1 MKWLPSPP
9 EKVGPRD
16 AEPDRSRVV
25 PSNVRAELNESVT
38 GRMHR
43 NFTQLVSGLNVGEA
57 LDWLR
62 THPPPARV
70 IYFYVVDAE
79 GRLVGVV
86 PTRRLLLSPPDALVS
101 DIMVRK
107 VVALPKSATVLDA
120 CEFFIQHRLLAFPVI
135 DSDRRLVGM
144 VDIDLYNDQLNRL
157 RESTPAGRLL
167 APLTRYLRIES
178 LSGLV
183 LLVCTAIAL
192 IVANSGW
199 SDAYFRFW
207 QTPFGFN
214 VGGYA
219 LTKPLLLWIN
229 DGLMTLFFF
238 VVGLEIKREI
248 VSGELSTLRK
258 AALPAVAA
266 LGGMIVPAAVY
277 LAFQWGQPTVAGWG
291 IPMATDIAFVVGFL
305 ALLGSRVPHGLKVL
319 LLSLA
324 IADDIGAVIVIA
336 LVYSTDLAIAAMAV
350 GAAGFGVVLA
360 MRWLGVQWTAAYVV
374 VGAVIWLAFV
384 KSGIHPTVAGVLLG
398 LLTPCRQSLRE
409 WVPINVVADLFR
421 RLGGHRGE
429 ELSEDQPEADSL
441 VERLLTTLH
450 PWVAYLIMP
459 VFALANAG
467 VSIDLAGIGRPV
479 VFAVAAGL
487 VIGKPIGI
495 ALFSFVAIK
504 AGLTQLPDGVNV
516 KVLVA
521 AGCLAGI
528 GFTMS
533 LFIAGLALQDP
544 YLNEA
549 KIGILIGSAIS
560 AVLGCLLLLKF
571 LPRTGHT

>member
-1 MKWLPSPP
+1 VAANS
-9 EKVGPRD
+9 
-16 AEPDRSRVV
+16 
-25 PSNVRAELNESVT
+25 RAELNGPVT

-43 NFTQLVSGLNVGEA
+43 NFTRLDSGLTIAEA

-62 THPPPARV
+62 QHPPPARV
-70 IYFYVVDAE
+70 IYFYVVDSD
-79 GRLVGVV
+79 GRLEGVV
-86 PTRRLLLSPPDALVS
+86 PTRRLLLSPPDARVS

-120 CEFFIQHRLLAFPVI
+120 CEFFIQYRLLAFPVI
-135 DSDRRLVGM
+135 DFERRLIGM
-144 VDIDLYNDQLNRL
+144 VDIDLYNDQLSRL

-167 APLTRYLRIES
+167 APLARFLQIES
-178 LSGLV
+178 ASGLV
-183 LLVCTAIAL
+183 LLACAVAAL
-192 IVANSGW
+192 VVANSGW
-199 SDAYFRFW
+199 SAAYFDFW
-207 QTPFGFN
+207 QTPLGMS
-214 VGGYA
+214 VGPYS
-219 LTKPLLLWIN
+219 LTKPLLLWVN

-248 VSGELSTLRK
+248 VSGELSSLRK
-258 AALPAVAA
+258 AALPVVAA

-277 LAFQWGQPTVAGWG
+277 LALQWGQPTVAGWG

-305 ALLGSRVPHGLKVL
+305 ALLGKRVPHGLKIL

-324 IADDIGAVIVIA
+324 IADDIGAVVVIA
-336 LVYSTDLAIAAMAV
+336 LVYSTDLSVTALALGV
-350 GAAGFGVVLA
+350 AGFGLVLV

-374 VGAVIWLAFV
+374 VGAAIWLAFV
-384 KSGIHPTVAGVLLG
+384 KSGIHPTVVGVGLG
-398 LLTPCRQSLRE
+398 LLTPSRPSLRH
-409 WVPINVVADLFR
+409 WMPINVVADLFR

-429 ELSEDQPEADSL
+429 EVIEDRPEPVSPA
-441 VERLLTTLH
+441 ERLLMALH
-450 PWVAYLIMP
+450 PWVAFVIMP
-459 VFALANAG
+459 VFALANAA
-467 VSIDLAGIGRPV
+467 VSIDPAGIGRPV

-495 ALFSFVAIK
+495 ALFSLAAVNG
-504 AGLTQLPDGVNV
+504 GLAQLPEGVNS

-544 YLNEA
+544 HLNEA
-549 KIGILIGSAIS
+549 KIGILVGSTVS
-560 AVLGCLLLLKF
+560 ALLGCSLLVRF
-571 LPRTGHT
+571 LPRSGSDVPN